1 MNKKI
6 LAAFVVITMLSV
18 SCGAEKVEKVDIPKS
33 NDSATGQTTNPPD
46 NSTSQTQNPAKD
58 TQGGN
63 KPSDSSKPEDNNNAQ
78 ASAET
83 IPEAI
88 MEPMKESQLMTAMKL
103 VPKEAFDITTT
114 EGVAGLVYANQE
126 SCFARM
132 KYDFKKNVEDIAK
145 HAPIFFYDI
154 IKSPRN
160 EFEDPKNWIW
170 MVSNVTQLTYWMA
183 GNFKL
188 NMNMTP
194 ILKNE
199 KYKQYPLEYQY
210 SYYLAP
216 EVVENPRYGRFVTPL
231 ADSLV
236 MLSNN
241 DVASL
246 ARNSAVNI
254 SEKGSGMLDNLDY
267 AKLLSYLGEPEACS
281 LVKIEK
287 GMDISKIIE
296 DPNSQKLPEGL
307 KKTLEL
313 VKNKTRPKT
322 LKYSGIGFYPEEEFC
337 LRFFLFY
344 DSNDEAKK
352 DMPTIKSIWADQ
364 SIVNNEPWRNM
375 SKLEKTRF
383 SVKDNIGIIECKIDR
398 NMSGIDAVSNISIL
412 LMTNSIFPLIK
423 R

>member
-6 LAAFVVITMLSV
+6 LAAFVAIIMLSV
-18 SCGAEKVEKVDIPKS
+18 SCGGEKVEKVDIPKS

-46 NSTSQTQNPAKD
+46 SNTQTGNPSKNNQTD
-58 TQGGN
+58 N
-63 KPSDSSKPEDNNNAQ
+63 KPTDSSKPKDNNNTQ
-78 ASAET
+78 ASTET

-88 MEPMKESQLMTAMKL
+88 MEPLKESQLMTAMKL
-103 VPKEAFDITTT
+103 IPKEAFDITTT
-114 EGVAGLVYANQE
+114 EGIAGLVYASQE
-126 SCFARM
+126 SCFKRM

-145 HAPIFFYDI
+145 HAPIFFYEI

-160 EFEDPKNWIW
+160 DFENPKNWIW
-170 MVSNVTQLTYWMA
+170 MVSNITQLTYWMA
-183 GNFKL
+183 GDFKL

-216 EVVENPRYGRFVTPL
+216 EEVENPRYGRFVAPL
-231 ADSLV
+231 ADSFA

-246 ARNSAVNI
+246 ARTSVVNI
-254 SEKGSGMLDNLDY
+254 TEKGSGMLDNLDY

-281 LVKIEK
+281 LLKIEK
-287 GMDISKIIE
+287 GMDVSKIID
-296 DPNSQKLPEGL
+296 DPNSQKLPEEL

-313 VKNKTRPKT
+313 IKNKTRPRT
-322 LKYSGIGFYPEEEFC
+322 LKYVGIGFYPEEEFC
-337 LRFFLFY
+337 LRFLLFY
-344 DSNDEAKK
+344 DSSDEARK
-352 DMPTIKSIWADQ
+352 DMPTIKDIWANQ
-364 SIVNNEPWRNM
+364 SIINSEPWRNM

-383 SVKDNIGIIECKIDR
+383 SVKDNIGIVECKIDR